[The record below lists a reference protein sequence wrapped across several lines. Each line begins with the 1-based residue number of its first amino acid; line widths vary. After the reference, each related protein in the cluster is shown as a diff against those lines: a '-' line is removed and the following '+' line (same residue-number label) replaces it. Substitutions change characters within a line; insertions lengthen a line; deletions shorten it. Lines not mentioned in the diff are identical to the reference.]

1 MSPLFGLSLS
11 ALSSGIQMFKGN
23 KKKKEAQA
31 AIDNF
36 EFQDLDNVY
45 EDMPISTVG
54 SDIIREEAS
63 RTTAGMVDA
72 AKSGGVRGV
81 LSALPKIQQY
91 SNDVSSQAAM
101 DLDNQIRERNRL
113 IAEDEKTIRAM
124 NEERQANELAGL
136 GQKLATGQ
144 QNFFSGFNNL
154 SNTAMSASYFSRL
167 KDLTP
172 RQKKVKAQNLGI
184 VDTTPKMTMPNV
196 LSSPPETLY
205 NDYLPVS
212 SI

>member
-1 MSPLFGLSLS
+1 MSPLFGLGLS
-11 ALSSGIQMFKGN
+11 ALSSGLQLFKGN
-23 KKKKEAQA
+23 KQEKEAQE

-72 AKSGGVRGV
+72 ARSGGVRGV
-81 LSALPKIQQY
+81 LSELPKIQQY
-91 SNDVSSQAAM
+91 SNDVNSQAAM

-124 NEERQANELAGL
+124 NEQRQANELAGL

-144 QNFFSGFNNL
+144 QNFLSGMDNL
-154 SNTAMSASYFSRL
+154 ANIGMSAGFTDSLR
-167 KDLTP
+167 DPTP
-172 RQKKVKAQNLGI
+172 QQKKVQVQSMGI
-184 VDTTPKMTMPNV
+184 VGTAPKMVMPSV
-196 LSSPPETLY
+196 LSSTPSTLY
-205 NDYLPVS
+205 NNYLSTS
-212 SI
+212 SL